1 MTLDELTVVRASP
14 GLTWRARAGGKVVG
28 SVTAFLRPDDRW
40 EVRLDH
46 ESRPDSRAPLI
57 AAVAANVQADLHA
70 VAGEKNREASR
81 YWAELGFVV
90 NRREGIYLIPTDPGR
105 HRPGAAEVPDDIVVI
120 SARDADTDDLR
131 LLDDAL
137 RQDVPGTEGWQWDPA
152 DFNEETYGSSDFDPA
167 TYLVAADASLGEYI
181 GLARVWVGPGRPR
194 LGLIAVRPKYRR
206 LGLSRAMLTRVFA
219 VLHERGAAEV
229 SCEVDDSNVAALRL
243 LAGFGARRI
252 NGMVMLVKH
261 QDAGR
266 H

>member
-14 GLTWRARAGGKVVG
+14 GLTWRARAGGRVVG
-28 SVTAFLRPDDRW
+28 SASAFLRPDDRW

-46 ESRPDSRAPLI
+46 ESRADSRAPLI

-70 VAGEKNREASR
+70 VAGEKNREALR

-90 NRREGIYLIPTDPGR
+90 SRREGIYLIPTDPVR
-105 HRPGAAEVPDDIVVI
+105 HRPGAAGVPDDIMVI

-137 RQDVPGTEGWQWDPA
+137 RQDVPGSDGWEWDPA
-152 DFNEETYGSSDFDPA
+152 DFNEETYGPDFDPA

-194 LGLIAVRPKYRR
+194 LGLVAAKPKYRR

-219 VLHERGAAEV
+219 VLHERGVAEV

-243 LAGFGARRI
+243 LADFGARRI
-252 NGMVMLVKH
+252 NGMVLLVKH
-261 QDAGR
+261 QRAGQQ
-266 H
+266 